1 MKAIRYIKGDRV
13 IWVVVIILAVIS
25 LLAVYSSS
33 QSLAYSSANGTFYYL
48 VKQVVILFLG
58 FFALYLS
65 HLVPYR
71 YYSKLSQILL
81 FVVVVLLIFT
91 LIAGRD
97 VNSAK
102 RSINIPGF
110 GITMQP
116 SDFAKIILIMYVARI
131 LSLKQDSLGNFKETF
146 LPLIGWVGIVCFLI
160 LPANFS
166 TAAILFGT
174 SMTLMFIGRIPIKY
188 LLLTL
193 AAAVFAF
200 FLFLQALDVF
210 NIDGRAGTWENRMEN
225 FLNKD
230 SESVNNYQTNRAKVA
245 IVNGG
250 LIGKGPGN
258 SLQKEKLPQANS
270 DFIYAIIIEEYG
282 LIGGIVILF
291 LYMYILFRTA
301 LMVRKSVRTFPAMLA
316 MGLSLLVVFQAV
328 INMSVAVN
336 LIPVTGQPLPFIS
349 SGGSSVV
356 FTSIAIGVILSVS
369 WGIEEDNKNL
379 ADIELKK
386 EDGA

>member
-1 MKAIRYIKGDRV
+1 MKATRYIKGDRV
-13 IWVVVIILAVIS
+13 IWIVVIILAVIS

-33 QSLAYSSANGTFYYL
+33 QSLAYSSANSTFYYL
-48 VKQVVILFLG
+48 IKQIVILFIG
-58 FFALYLS
+58 FMALFLS
-65 HLVPYR
+65 HMVPYR

-81 FVVVVLLIFT
+81 YVVVLLLIFT

-97 VNSAK
+97 VNSAR

-131 LSLKQDSLGNFKETF
+131 LSIKQDSLNNFKETF
-146 LPLIGWVGIVCFLI
+146 LPLMAWVGIVSFLI

-166 TAAILFGT
+166 TAALLFFT
-174 SMTLMFIGRIPIKY
+174 AMTLMFIGRIPVKF
-188 LLLTL
+188 LLLIL
-193 AAAVFAF
+193 AGFALAVF
-200 FLFLQALDVF
+200 LFIQALSVL
-210 NIDGRAGTWENRMEN
+210 NIDGRAGTWERRIEN
-225 FLNKD
+225 FRNKD
-230 SESVNNYQTNRAKVA
+230 NESVKNYQINRAKVA

-282 LIGGIVILF
+282 IIGGIVVLF

-316 MGLSLLVVFQAV
+316 MGLSLLIVFQAL
-328 INMSVAVN
+328 INMGVAVS
-336 LIPVTGQPLPFIS
+336 LLPVTGQPLPFIS

-369 WGIEEDNKNL
+369 WGIEEDQNNL
-379 ADIELKK
+379 ADLETKSDNG
-386 EDGA
+386 E